1 MIIQFLTNQ
10 LLPIQALVRQF
21 FRAQQRIFIALWI
34 ILTSLCAAPAFA
46 TEPVIYAWA
55 ASMAD
60 DKRGHYPIELLKLAL
75 AKSGQD
81 YYATPSKYNLSQ
93 WRTLRHL
100 QLDKGID
107 VVWTLSSPEREEEL
121 LPIRI
126 PIDRGLL
133 GWRLLLITQDK
144 TQAFAQLDTEAQLK
158 ALIAGQG
165 HDWPDFPILRNNGYK
180 VSPSSSYEG
189 LFHML
194 IRGRIDYFPRSLT
207 EIQPELDMHANM
219 PLAIAPNWVLHYP
232 APLYFFVRKD
242 NVQLAAAIEQGLEVA
257 IRDGSMR
264 KLFTQHFASAI
275 EQAQLQQRRVLHLQN
290 SLLTPE
296 TPLTRSELWFSPE
309 QGF

>member
-1 MIIQFLTNQ
+1 MTIQYLHASKRTIIAVWISLTY
-10 LLPIQALVRQF
+10 LLSAP
-21 FRAQQRIFIALWI
+21 
-34 ILTSLCAAPAFA
+34 TSAKSAN
-46 TEPVIYAWA
+46 EPVIYAWA
-55 ASMAD
+55 ASMAS

-75 AKSGQD
+75 AKSGQP

-100 QLDKGID
+100 QMNKGID

-126 PIDRGLL
+126 PIDRGLI

-144 TQAFAQLDTEAQLK
+144 IPALTQLKTAAQLK
-158 ALIAGQG
+158 TLVAGQG
-165 HDWPDFPILRNNGYK
+165 HDWPDFPILRDNGFN

-194 IRGRIDYFPRSLT
+194 MRGRIDYFPRSIT
-207 EIQPELDMHANM
+207 EIHPELGMH
-219 PLAIAPNWVLHYP
+219 PDLSLAIAPHWVLHYP

-242 NVQLAAAIEQGLEVA
+242 NVQLAAAIKQGLELA
-257 IRDGSMR
+257 IGDGSMR
-264 KLFTQHFASAI
+264 QLFTQHFETAI
-275 EQAQLQQRRVLHLQN
+275 AQAQLHQRQIVYLRN
-290 SLLTPE
+290 PLLTPE
-296 TPLTRSELWFSPE
+296 TPLDRSDLWFSPE